1 MGAIKIKTEPHGPK
15 AKAIVSET
23 KKILSPSISR
33 NYPLVI
39 ESAHDC
45 IVKDIDGNEFFDFN

>member
-1 MGAIKIKTEPHGPK
+1 MGAIKIKTEPPGPK

-23 KKILSPSISR
+23 KEILSPSISR

-39 ESAHDC
+39 ESPHD
-45 IVKDIDGNEFFDFN
+45 